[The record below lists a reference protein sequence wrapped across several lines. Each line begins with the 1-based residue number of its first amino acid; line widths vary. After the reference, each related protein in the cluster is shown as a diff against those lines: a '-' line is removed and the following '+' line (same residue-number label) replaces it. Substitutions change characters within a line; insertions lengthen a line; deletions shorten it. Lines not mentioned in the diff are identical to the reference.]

1 MTDLIDT
8 WTTHT
13 SGRQVRVLKNNTEQ
27 FTVSRRHKAPYH
39 LVIEEQEGKYGL
51 WLMEEYAHTRLF
63 LATSET
69 QAHQALTSTAD
80 AFGQMD
86 VHSRLRRRGVPG
98 VVLTLTLLAGF
109 ITGYI
114 YRDSPAS
121 LPVPTDISARPMTNP
136 APRQPVLAPAPAT
149 PSTPEPTA
157 GEPARLTE
165 QDMTE
170 ARQLLAQR
178 LSTAA
183 ANGSY
188 TVSLSTGHARTLYL
202 FSDPE
207 CGNCRIFESTI
218 QALAQQFNVVIFPV
232 TLVGKSVTATRVAPL
247 LCAPADK
254 RAALWRDLFDIGA
267 GMLNPV
273 QQTTPPACD
282 AGLDALARNDMAL
295 DMFGLPGT
303 PTVISDDGR
312 MIPLQA
318 MTSDEALKAFLDSN
332 P

>member
-1 MTDLIDT
+1 MTDLTDI
-8 WTTHT
+8 WTAHT

-27 FTVSRRHKAPYH
+27 FTVSRRRKAPYH

-69 QAHQALTSTAD
+69 EARQALTSTAD
-80 AFGQMD
+80 AFGKMD
-86 VHSRLRRRGVPG
+86 TPGRLRRKLVPG
-98 VVLTLTLLAGF
+98 TVLTLTLLAGF
-109 ITGYI
+109 VAGHA
-114 YRDSPAS
+114 YRAEPVSLSVSVDTAS
-121 LPVPTDISARPMTNP
+121 GPVIQPVK
-136 APRQPVLAPAPAT
+136 RQPVLAPAPAT
-149 PSTPEPTA
+149 QPAPAQLTDHA
-157 GEPARLTE
+157 ARLTE

-183 ANGSY
+183 ASGSY
-188 TVSLSTGHARTLYL
+188 TVSLSTDHARTLYL

-207 CGNCRIFESTI
+207 CGNCRIFEPTV
-218 QALAQQFNVVIFPV
+218 QALAQHYNVVIFPV
-232 TLVGKSVTATRVAPL
+232 TMVGKAVTAARVAPL

-267 GMLNPV
+267 GMLNPA
-273 QQTTPPACD
+273 QQTAPVACD

-318 MTSDEALKAFLDSN
+318 MTSDEALKAFLDSQ

>member
-13 SGRQVRVLKNNTEQ
+13 SGRQVRVLKNNTEL
-27 FTVSRRHKAPYH
+27 FTVSRRRKAPYH

-51 WLMEEYAHTRLF
+51 WLMEDYAHTHLF
-63 LATSET
+63 LATSEIE
-69 QAHQALTSTAD
+69 ARQALTSTAD
-80 AFGQMD
+80 AFGKLDTPSQ
-86 VHSRLRRRGVPG
+86 LRRKRVPAAI
-98 VVLTLTLLAGF
+98 LTLTLLAGF
-109 ITGYI
+109 IAGHVN
-114 YRDSPAS
+114 RSSPAE
-121 LPVPTDISARPMTNP
+121 LLMPTDISTGRLMQQTPTP
-136 APRQPVLAPAPAT
+136 PVVAQAPAA
-149 PSTPEPTA
+149 PSAPESSIN
-157 GEPARLTE
+157 EPVRLSE
-165 QDMTE
+165 QEMAE

-207 CGNCRIFESTI
+207 CGNCRIFEPTV
-218 QALAQQFNVVIFPV
+218 QAMAGQYNVVIFPV
-232 TLVGKSVTATRVAPL
+232 TMVGKATTAERVAPV

-254 RAALWRDLFDIGA
+254 RAGLWRDLFDIGA
-267 GMLNPV
+267 GMLNPAQNV
-273 QQTTPPACD
+273 APASCD
-282 AGLDALARNDMAL
+282 AGFDALARNDMAL
-295 DMFGLPGT
+295 DMFQLPGT

-312 MIPLQA
+312 MIPPQA
-318 MTSDEALKAFLDSN
+318 MTSDEAIKAFLDSH